1 MSTASILKVQAILF
15 GNSKRGYT
23 VEATN
28 LYFHPLFFPF
38 QDKFKNLSLK
48 KKGGVV

>member
-23 VEATN
+23 AFQTFFYFLPRKELAN
-28 LYFHPLFFPF
+28 LKEF
-38 QDKFKNLSLK
+38 
-48 KKGGVV
+48 V